1 MLMLILTQN
10 SLIPRGKHEHLGHA
24 DFYGQ
29 NDSVFVS
36 ESRDLCSSLAITIRE
51 TSTVKDLS
59 KLQIQKSLFKKPV
72 VVSKANQRV
81 T

>member
-1 MLMLILTQN
+1 MNTLSMQIFMVKMIRFSFQN
-10 SLIPRGKHEHLGHA
+10 QGI
-24 DFYGQ
+24 
-29 NDSVFVS
+29 
-36 ESRDLCSSLAITIRE
+36 LCSSLAITIRE

>member
-1 MLMLILTQN
+1 MNTLAMQIFMVKMIRFSFQN
-10 SLIPRGKHEHLGHA
+10 QGI
-24 DFYGQ
+24 
-29 NDSVFVS
+29 
-36 ESRDLCSSLAITIRE
+36 LCSSLAITIRE
-51 TSTVKDLS
+51 TTVKDLS

>member
-1 MLMLILTQN
+1 MNALAMQIFMIKTIRFSFQNQGIL
-10 SLIPRGKHEHLGHA
+10 R
-24 DFYGQ
+24 
-29 NDSVFVS
+29 
-36 ESRDLCSSLAITIRE
+36 SSLAITIRE

-59 KLQIQKSLFKKPV
+59 KPQIQKNLFKKPV